1 MRSYKSL
8 FAAVAVTFIAAQAAV
23 AAPASDFELVDS
35 YGNHHRLADY
45 RGRHLVL
52 EWLNHDCPFVVK
64 HYNSGNMQAL
74 QKRFTADGVVWLS
87 VVSSAPGK
95 QGNFP
100 PAQMNHLTDSKGAAP
115 TAVLRDESGDVG
127 RAYGART
134 TPHMYVIDPA
144 GELVY
149 QGAIDD
155 KPSTRLEDVPG
166 ATNYVVAALQASFA
180 GKPVDPALTQ
190 PYGCSVK
197 Y

>member
-1 MRSYKSL
+1 MIRSIPL
-8 FAAVAVTFIAAQAAV
+8 LVLLVCCVAGGEMAR
-23 AAPASDFELVDS
+23 AAPAADFTLIDS
-35 YGNHHRLADY
+35 YGKEHRLGDY
-45 RGRHLVL
+45 RGQYVVL
-52 EWLNHDCPFVVK
+52 EWLNHDCPFVRK
-64 HYNSGNMQAL
+64 HYDSGNMQAL
-74 QKRFTADGVVWLS
+74 QKRFTTDGVIWLS

-100 PAQMNHLTDSKGAAP
+100 PQEMNHRTSAKGAAP
-115 TAVLRDESGDVG
+115 TAVLRDESGVVG

-134 TPHMYVIDPA
+134 TPQMYLIDPA

-155 KPSTRLEDVPG
+155 APTTLQEDVPG
-166 ATNYVVAALQASFA
+166 ATNYLVAALEASVA
-180 GKPVDPALTQ
+180 GNPVDPERTQ

>member
-1 MRSYKSL
+1 MKSRGTL
-8 FAAVAVTFIAAQAAV
+8 LAVYVVCFFAVHSVV
-23 AAPASDFELVDS
+23 AAPATDFELVDS

-45 RGRHLVL
+45 RGQHVVL

-100 PAQMNHLTDSKGAAP
+100 PAQMNRLTDTKGAAP

-155 KPSTRLEDVPG
+155 KPSTRLADVPG
-166 ATNYVVAALQASFA
+166 ATNYLVAALQASVA
-180 GKPVDPALTQ
+180 GDPVDPARTQ